1 MITRR
6 MFVAGATAALAACG
20 LNYRTALS
28 SPVFA
33 FDDDLDPNAA
43 GWGEE
48 SDPTLGG
55 VFAEEF

>member
-1 MITRR
+1 